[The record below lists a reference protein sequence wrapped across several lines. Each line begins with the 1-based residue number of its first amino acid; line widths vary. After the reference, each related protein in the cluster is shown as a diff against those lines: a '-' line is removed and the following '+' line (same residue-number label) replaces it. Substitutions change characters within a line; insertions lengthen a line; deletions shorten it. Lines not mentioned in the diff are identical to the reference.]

1 MRLRQFKIALFTFVC
16 ILLFIARSNAQDSVN
31 ESLVEVSLRMIGHQI
46 LLNSNDSTSRVLPII
61 KENDR
66 YRIQFES
73 EFEFKPEELVA
84 TVDRVVKETGMAN
97 SYIVEVEQCETGEL
111 VYSFKVDNLD
121 KSDII
126 PCKGRVQP
134 KSCYSLLFTLIETRW
149 ANTALLSV
157 TPDSSNGSNAETSQ
171 AGYIIIVVLF
181 LLFTV
186 VFFLIWKRRNKPTID
201 PNLIPLGTY
210 HFDKR
215 NTELLIE
222 HQRIGLT
229 SKEADLLLLLYNAVN
244 TTVER
249 EVILNRVWGDE
260 GDYVGRTLDVF
271 ISKLRKKLEFDSKV
285 KIVNIRG
292 VGYKLVLDDGLA
304 IIP

>member
-1 MRLRQFKIALFTFVC
+1 MGLSQIKITLFTFGC
-16 ILLFIARSNAQDSVN
+16 ILLFITKSNAQDAVN
-31 ESLVEVSLRMIGHQI
+31 ESLIKVTLRMIGHQI
-46 LLNSNDSTSRVLPII
+46 LLSSNDSTSRVLPII

-73 EFEFKPEELVA
+73 EFEFKPDELVL
-84 TVDRVVKETGMAN
+84 TVDRVVKETKMAN
-97 SYIVEVEQCETGEL
+97 SYIVEVEHCETGEV
-111 VYSFKVDNLD
+111 VYSFKIDDLD

-126 PCKGRVQP
+126 PCQGRIQP
-134 KSCYSLLFTLIETRW
+134 KACYSILFTLIETRLID
-149 ANTALLSV
+149 TALLIA
-157 TPDSSNGSNAETSQ
+157 TPDPSNKSNAGISQ
-171 AGYIIIVVLF
+171 MGYMIMFVLF
-181 LLFTV
+181 TLFAA
-186 VFFLIWKRRNKPTID
+186 VFFFIWKRRNKSTID
-201 PNLIPLGTY
+201 PNLIALGTY

-222 HQRIGLT
+222 HQRIDLT

-249 EVILNRVWGDE
+249 EVILNMVWGDE

-292 VGYKLVLDDGLA
+292 VGYKLVMDV
-304 IIP
+304 

>member
-1 MRLRQFKIALFTFVC
+1 MRLSQIKIALFTFVC
-16 ILLFIARSNAQDSVN
+16 LLLFIARSNAQDTAN
-31 ESLVEVSLRMIGHQI
+31 ESLIEVSLRMIGHQV
-46 LLNSNDSTSRVLPII
+46 LLSSNDSTSRVLPII

-73 EFEFKPEELVA
+73 DFEFKPEDLVA

-111 VYSFKVDNLD
+111 VYSFKVDDLD

-126 PCKGRVQP
+126 PCKGRIQP
-134 KSCYSLLFTLIETRW
+134 KSCYSLLFTLIETRL
-149 ANTALLSV
+149 ADTALLAV
-157 TPDSSNGSNAETSQ
+157 TPDSTNVLAAETSQ
-171 AGYIIIVVLF
+171 FSYIIMLVLF
-181 LLFTV
+181 ALIV
-186 VFFLIWKRRNKPTID
+186 MGFFFMWKRRKRTTID
-201 PNLIPLGTY
+201 PNMIPLGTY

-222 HQRIGLT
+222 HQRIDLT

-249 EVILNRVWGDE
+249 EVILNMVWGDE

-292 VGYKLVLDDGLA
+292 VGYKLVLDV
-304 IIP
+304 